1 MSVCQGVPVF
11 MDGLVTRLEFS
22 TVSRIQYETERES
35 MREGG
40 GEKGGSERKKER
52 KRASVKGHRMKR
64 E

>member
-35 MREGG
+35 VRAEEEG
-40 GEKGGSERKKER
+40 GEKRKR
-52 KRASVKGHRMKR
+52 KRASVKGRRMKR

>member
-35 MREGG
+35 VRAEEEA
-40 GEKGGSERKKER
+40 GEKRER
-52 KRASVKGHRMKR
+52 KRASVKGRRMKR

>member
-35 MREGG
+35 VRAKEEG
-40 GEKGGSERKKER
+40 GEKRER
-52 KRASVKGHRMKR
+52 KRASVKGRRMKR